1 MTDLKRVTVIGAGFM
16 GGVIATLYARHGY
29 KVALHDTDA
38 TTLNGFRD
46 RLGPI
51 AKSLADES
59 HTAEQIFAN
68 IEPASALEAAIDGS
82 ILVHETVKETLSIK
96 QELFAALDRMCAPDV
111 VIATNT
117 SSFVLT
123 DVCAAV
129 TRKERVIGIHF
140 VAPAHIIPVV
150 EIIHAN
156 VTPAALIEWARA
168 FVRSFGY
175 IGVTCLERPGF
186 LINRIQLAM
195 IAEVYRILDEG
206 AASAEDVDAA
216 VRLSLGPRLALWGPL
231 LTEDLVVN
239 KRTTL
244 AVFDYLH
251 EKTGDARFAAVPILR
266 ERVQEGALGALSG
279 RGWHAFKADYPAI
292 VTTRDRQLRELLNWL
307 QARDSAADVING
319 AQASTRG
326 SVTGG

>member
-1 MTDLKRVTVIGAGFM
+1 MAGLKRVTVIGAGFM

-29 KVALHDTDA
+29 KVALHDTNAA
-38 TTLNGFRD
+38 TLSGFRD

-51 AKSLADES
+51 AESLADEAN
-59 HTAEQIFAN
+59 TPEQIFAN
-68 IEPASALEAAIDGS
+68 IEPIAALDAAIEGS
-82 ILVHETVKETLSIK
+82 ILVHETVQETLSLK
-96 QELFAALDRMCAPDV
+96 QELFAKLDRMCAPDV

-117 SSFVLT
+117 SSFLLT

-129 TRKERVIGIHF
+129 TRKDRAVGIHF

-150 EIIHAN
+150 ELIHADF
-156 VTPAALIEWARA
+156 TPPALIEWARA

-175 IGVTCLERPGF
+175 TGVACLERPGF

-195 IAEVYRILDEG
+195 IAEVYRIIDEG

-266 ERVQEGALGALSG
+266 DQVRDGALGALSG
-279 RGWHAFKADYPAI
+279 QGWHTFKADYPAI
-292 VTTRDRQLRELLNWL
+292 VTTRDRQLRELLEWL
-307 QARDSAADVING
+307 MARDSATDVING
-319 AQASTRG
+319 AQAPAQG
-326 SVTGG
+326 SMTGG